1 VQCPLD
7 TVSYASPSPLPLLSK
22 SILPVN
28 TTAYLITPGIYRK
41 YCQRN
46 MEVAC
51 NALEIEFKRIQ
62 NDLEFSLH
70 RLQAE
75 YKDR

>member
-1 VQCPLD
+1 
-7 TVSYASPSPLPLLSK
+7 
-22 SILPVN
+22 
-28 TTAYLITPGIYRK
+28 
-41 YCQRN
+41 